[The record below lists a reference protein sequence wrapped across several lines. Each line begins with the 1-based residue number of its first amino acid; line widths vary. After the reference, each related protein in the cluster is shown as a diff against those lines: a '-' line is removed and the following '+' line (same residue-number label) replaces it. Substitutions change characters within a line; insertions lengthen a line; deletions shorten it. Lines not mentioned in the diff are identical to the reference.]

1 MNKLE
6 EKAAELIALGQSY
19 GLTPQLEKVE
29 DDDRLRVKHANQFWT
44 VVSLTPRGRVSVY
57 SCEKVNGRYWDIAT
71 KNLPVY
77 LEKYARREKKE
88 GAK

>member
-1 MNKLE
+1 MNNLQ
-6 EKAAELIALGQSY
+6 EKAREILALSKSY

-29 DDDRLRVKHANQFWT
+29 DDRINIKHANQFWT
-44 VVSLTPRGRVSVY
+44 VVSLTPKGRVSV
-57 SCEKVNGRYWDIAT
+57 SSLEKASGRFTDIAT